1 MAKRI
6 VIIED
11 DPNILE
17 LLVYL
22 FENEGY
28 HIFSFS
34 QSQTAKHIQT
44 LLPDVILLDVNLVR
58 SVSQGNN
65 VCTELKA
72 LLATSRLPVMLLSA
86 ERNLSVIA
94 AQCQADSFLCK
105 PFDIDE
111 LVEKVKVLVA

>member
-17 LLVYL
+17 LLDYL

-44 LLPDVILLDVNLVR
+44 LLPDVILLDVNLVG
-58 SVSQGNN
+58 SLCQGNE
-65 VCTELKA
+65 VCNELKA
-72 LLATSRLPVMLLSA
+72 LLATSCLPVMLLSA

-94 AQCQADSFLCK
+94 AQCHADAFICK

-111 LVEKVKVLVA
+111 LVEKVRLLAA